1 MSHITKTRS
10 LILSI
15 AILLFV
21 VVGWLP
27 QHVAHSSDILSA
39 SDIGNLLIGNTV
51 FGRAEV
57 GHSKKYE
64 IIYAEYFAPSGEAMH
79 RVIDLSTGKETTMK
93 GRYYF
98 RDGGEFCTYYPTLN
112 LDQKE
117 FCVHFISLDDG
128 RYRTTPIGVIEKILE
143 GERLLELK

>member
-1 MSHITKTRS
+1 MSPITKTKS
-10 LILSI
+10 LILPI
-15 AILLFV
+15 VILFFV
-21 VVGWLP
+21 VVGCQP
-27 QHVAHSSDILSA
+27 QHVTHSSDILSA
-39 SDIGNLLIGNTV
+39 SDIANLLIGNTV

-57 GHSKKYE
+57 GYGKKHE
-64 IIYAEYFAPSGEAMH
+64 IIYAEYFAPNGEAMH
-79 RVIDLSTGKETTMK
+79 RVIDLSMGTDTTSK

-112 LDQKE
+112 FDQKE

-143 GERLLELK
+143 GERLSELK